1 VISIERAL
9 EFTLAA
15 AAEKAAPDRMPVE
28 TVSLEMSLGRI
39 LREHIDADGDYPRFD
54 KAIRDG
60 FAVRFEDLS
69 QVPSVLE
76 ILGESRAGQAA
87 NVIVSP
93 GTCCEIMTGAPM
105 PEGADAVVMVEH
117 TEALPPS
124 RVRIMRT
131 VRQGEG
137 LLRRAAELHS
147 GERVLSSGR
156 RIELAD
162 IGTLASFGK
171 AEVQVSKK
179 PRVAILA
186 TGDELVEVRED
197 PSAAQI
203 RNSNSYTLYTEV
215 VAAGGEPL
223 LLGIGRDNVDDLRV
237 KIRQGLNQDVLLVS
251 GGVSMGKYDFVENVF
266 AEYDVKVLF
275 DSVAMKPGKP
285 TVFGYCGETFVFGLP
300 GNPVSTIVAF
310 RMFVLPVL
318 RSLLKASA
326 AGMGTLRACLEA
338 PAKCDPAR
346 TAIVPALV
354 RFEGQSYR
362 IRTAPWKGSS
372 DLAGLSRS
380 NALVVIPRADGTLQT
395 GEWVDFFSLESS

>member
-1 VISIERAL
+1 
-9 EFTLAA
+9 
-15 AAEKAAPDRMPVE
+15 MP
-28 TVSLEMSLGRI
+28 
-39 LREHIDADGDYPRFD
+39 A
-54 KAIRDG
+54 
-60 FAVRFEDLS
+60 
-69 QVPSVLE
+69 VLE

-87 NVIVSP
+87 NVIVTP

-117 TEALPPS
+117 TEPLPPS

-203 RNSNSYTLYTEV
+203 RNSNSYTL
-215 VAAGGEPL
+215 L
-223 LLGIGRDNVDDLRV
+223 HRSCCRGRRASCC
-237 KIRQGLNQDVLLVS
+237 S
-251 GGVSMGKYDFVENVF
+251 G
-266 AEYDVKVLF
+266 
-275 DSVAMKPGKP
+275 
-285 TVFGYCGETFVFGLP
+285 
-300 GNPVSTIVAF
+300 
-310 RMFVLPVL
+310 
-318 RSLLKASA
+318 
-326 AGMGTLRACLEA
+326 
-338 PAKCDPAR
+338 
-346 TAIVPALV
+346 
-354 RFEGQSYR
+354 
-362 IRTAPWKGSS
+362 
-372 DLAGLSRS
+372 LAGT
-380 NALVVIPRADGTLQT
+380 TLMIF
-395 GEWVDFFSLESS
+395 E